1 MKATWWDDQNH
12 ANKKEWPDK
21 RVNGWAPGN
30 YTCTCADCGVRYLGD
45 KRSVQCY
52 PCASKIKPAAPPDT
66 CPYCGAPRCAEPNG
80 TRKHWQ
86 CGSYRVW
93 SVEMQEGVNIQSP
106 ECARYVRTRISQ
118 LRRMADAAFRVW
130 HTLPHGRQKARHAA
144 RLTRFRAAC
153 LREIDRLR
161 GAP

>member
-66 CPYCGAPRCAEPNG
+66 CPFCRARRDEYSAGEN
-80 TRKHWQ
+80 HWE
-86 CGSYRVW
+86 CGSFHFHAAGRDPY
-93 SVEMQEGVNIQSP
+93 QSQT
-106 ECARYVRTRISQ
+106 CARYVRTLISQ
-118 LRRMADAAFRVW
+118 LRRMAEQAFRVFDR
-130 HTLPHGRQKARHAA
+130 LPHGKKTVRHAQQ
-144 RLTRFRAAC
+144 LDRFRTSC
-153 LREIDRLR
+153 LREIDRLQ